1 MSAWLTIL
9 RHLRCRLTP
18 SFGAESASKG
28 AIPVRRVFERCH
40 VSSSFSSKLE
50 SRLGIH
56 QRPLKEQLAVVIYRI
71 RTQRNKIES
80 MGLTMQRRDKE
91 FFDKCVAARAAGD
104 TARANFYAEE
114 CAEVRKMA
122 KIALNS
128 ELALEQLTFKLE
140 TAEMM
145 GDVGFLIHPIKGVV
159 ATVGQQIQHMMPEV
173 FFELSQI
180 NESLEGIV
188 LNAGEVSESIAP
200 AAGGLFP
207 EADKIL
213 READTLAEEKI
224 KSRFPELT
232 PTPSAVPTQ
241 ATQAAEHTAQQRKMP
256 LMI

>member
-1 MSAWLTIL
+1 
-9 RHLRCRLTP
+9 
-18 SFGAESASKG
+18 
-28 AIPVRRVFERCH
+28 
-40 VSSSFSSKLE
+40 
-50 SRLGIH
+50 
-56 QRPLKEQLAVVIYRI
+56 
-71 RTQRNKIES
+71 
-80 MGLTMQRRDKE
+80 MQRRDKE

-104 TARANFYAEE
+104 MARANLYAEE

-122 KIALNS
+122 KVALNS

-173 FFELSQI
+173 SFKLSQI
-180 NESLEGIV
+180 NESLDGIV
-188 LNAGEVSESIAP
+188 VNAGDVSESVAP
-200 AAGGLFP
+200 VEGVSP

-213 READTLAEEKI
+213 READSLAEEKI

-232 PTPSAVPTQ
+232 PTPTAVPTK
-241 ATQAAEHTAQQRKMP
+241 ATEVTQQERRMP

>member
-1 MSAWLTIL
+1 
-9 RHLRCRLTP
+9 
-18 SFGAESASKG
+18 
-28 AIPVRRVFERCH
+28 

-50 SRLGIH
+50 TRLGIH

-104 TARANFYAEE
+104 TARANLYAEE
-114 CAEVRKMA
+114 CAEVRKIA
-122 KIALNS
+122 KVALNS

-159 ATVGQQIQHMMPEV
+159 ATVGQQIHHMMPEV
-173 FFELSQI
+173 SFELSQI

-188 LNAGEVSESIAP
+188 VNAGDVSESIAP
-200 AAGGLFP
+200 AEGISP
-207 EADKIL
+207 DADKIL

-224 KSRFPELT
+224 KSRFPELN

-241 ATQAAEHTAQQRKMP
+241 ATEAADQTSQQRRMP

>member
-1 MSAWLTIL
+1 
-9 RHLRCRLTP
+9 
-18 SFGAESASKG
+18 
-28 AIPVRRVFERCH
+28 
-40 VSSSFSSKLE
+40 VSSSLSSRLE
-50 SRLGIH
+50 NRLGIH

-104 TARANFYAEE
+104 TARANLYAEE

-173 FFELSQI
+173 SFELSQI

-188 LNAGEVSESIAP
+188 VNAGDVSESIAP
-200 AAGGLFP
+200 VEGISP

-241 ATQAAEHTAQQRKMP
+241 ATQPAEQSSQQRKMP
-256 LMI
+256 MMI